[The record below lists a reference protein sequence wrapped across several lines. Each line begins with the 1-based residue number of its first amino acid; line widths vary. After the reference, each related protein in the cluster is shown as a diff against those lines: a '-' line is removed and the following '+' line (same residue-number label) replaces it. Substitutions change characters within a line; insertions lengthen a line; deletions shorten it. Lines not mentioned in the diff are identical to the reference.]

1 MQINGAMWLHDNWAR
16 RKTPQGVG
24 YWLLVALNVF
34 LIVFGTFVQISGTVA
49 GVKSIIDSY
58 KVGAVSK
65 PFSCADNS

>member
-1 MQINGAMWLHDNWAR
+1 MWLHDNWVR
-16 RKTPQGVG
+16 RKSNPTVG

-58 KVGAVSK
+58 KVGAITS